1 MVSKQNDEQAAAA
14 KADVRVQPS
23 ELDGETLDLAVGGA
37 TLSTAT
43 NAVGA
48 VLGGTSG
55 RETSRKGTLVG
66 NEETSKGS
74 ILPGTSKG
82 NPG

>member
-1 MVSKQNDEQAAAA
+1 MSKASDEQAAAA
-14 KADVRVQPS
+14 KADVQVQPA
-23 ELDGETLDLAVGGA
+23 ELDGESLDLAVGGA

-43 NAVGA
+43 VSSGL
-48 VLGGTSG
+48 VLGGTTG

-74 ILPGTSKG
+74 ILPGTSKS